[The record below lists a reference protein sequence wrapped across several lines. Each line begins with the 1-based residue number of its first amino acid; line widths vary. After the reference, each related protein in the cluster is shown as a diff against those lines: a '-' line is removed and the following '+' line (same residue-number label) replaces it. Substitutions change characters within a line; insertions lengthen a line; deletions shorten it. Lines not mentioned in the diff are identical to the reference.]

1 MANILLWQQLK
12 SNKTRRR
19 LRKVEGGVMMDL
31 QLIIIYPGQLFDH
44 TFSKYRS

>member
-19 LRKVEGGVMMDL
+19 LRKVEGGDDGL
-31 QLIIIYPGQLFDH
+31 AIDNNLFRP
-44 TFSKYRS
+44 TF

>member
-19 LRKVEGGVMMDL
+19 LRKVVGGWWW
-31 QLIIIYPGQLFDH
+31 
-44 TFSKYRS
+44 TCNW